1 MAKDTSKEK
10 KPTGNLHLAAGLL
23 RGLAQENA
31 ALETRLPE
39 PAASASDIAV
49 EATTTA
55 APSAPAPA
63 PADASDLGAPQRVA
77 VKDCIPNP
85 FNPRVFYAESSLHEL
100 ALTLK
105 REGQIEPIKVTRLP
119 QFPGK
124 LVVIDGQRRLRAT
137 SINGDETINATFRTD
152 HTPEQLYTIAYR
164 ANHDHERQTI
174 FDDAVAWKRLL
185 DEKVFPDQNTLAEK
199 IGKDK
204 ASISKT
210 LSLNALP
217 NTLLERMASANDVV
231 GLQAAYFLKLI
242 FERLGEPAAD
252 RLLTSVID
260 RKKSVRDLENFL
272 RAQSDGNKKTG
283 RTRYSVRHDFALES
297 RAIGQLKTYPD
308 GRLDLQLKGVDASHQ
323 EALAD
328 RLKTVIDTYVAELA
342 SATQK

>member
-39 PAASASDIAV
+39 PMAATPAAAEPSPA
-49 EATTTA
+49 A
-55 APSAPAPA
+55 APAAATPV
-63 PADASDLGAPQRVA
+63 DALDLGAPQKVA

-85 FNPRVFYAESSLHEL
+85 FNPRVFYSESSLHEL

-119 QFPGK
+119 EFPGK

-217 NTLLERMASANDVV
+217 NTLLERMAGANDVV

-242 FERLGEPAAD
+242 FERLGEPTAD
-252 RLLTSVID
+252 RLLTAVID

-272 RAQSDGNKKTG
+272 RAQSDGSKKAG

-308 GRLDLQLKGVDASHQ
+308 GRLDLQLKGVDAAQQ

-328 RLKTVIDTYVAELA
+328 KLKTVIDAYVAELA
-342 SATQK
+342 TAQK

>member
-1 MAKDTSKEK
+1 MAKDTSKDK

-39 PAASASDIAV
+39 PASEPNTIGESAPAS
-49 EATTTA
+49 
-55 APSAPAPA
+55 APSAAAPA
-63 PADASDLGAPQRVA
+63 GTADLGAPQKVL

-85 FNPRVFYAESSLHEL
+85 FNPRVFYSESSLHEL

-119 QFPGK
+119 EFPGK

-185 DEKVFPDQNTLAEK
+185 DEKVFSDQNTLAEK

-242 FERLGEPAAD
+242 FERLGEPTAD
-252 RLLTSVID
+252 RLLTAVID

-272 RAQSDGNKKTG
+272 RAQSDGSKKAG

-297 RAIGQLKTYPD
+297 QAIGQLKTYPD

-328 RLKTVIDTYVAELA
+328 KLKTVIDAYVAELA
-342 SATQK
+342 TATQK

>member
-1 MAKDTSKEK
+1 MAKETSKDK

-39 PAASASDIAV
+39 PPPASNPTAEAATHAAP
-49 EATTTA
+49 TA
-55 APSAPAPA
+55 AT
-63 PADASDLGAPQRVA
+63 PADAHDLGAPQRVA

-85 FNPRVFYAESSLHEL
+85 FNPRVFYSESSLHEL

-119 QFPGK
+119 EFPGK

-252 RLLTSVID
+252 RLLTAVID

-323 EALAD
+323 ESLAD
-328 RLKTVIDTYVAELA
+328 RLKTVIDAYVAELA
-342 SATQK
+342 VAAQK

>member
-1 MAKDTSKEK
+1 MAKETSKDK

-39 PAASASDIAV
+39 PTPASNPAAEAATPAAPT
-49 EATTTA
+49 ATT
-55 APSAPAPA
+55 
-63 PADASDLGAPQRVA
+63 PADAHDLGAPQRVA

-85 FNPRVFYAESSLHEL
+85 FNPRVFYSESSLHEL

-119 QFPGK
+119 EFPGK

-252 RLLTSVID
+252 RLLTAVID

-283 RTRYSVRHDFALES
+283 RTRYSVRHDFALET

-323 EALAD
+323 ESLAD
-328 RLKTVIDTYVAELA
+328 RLKTVIDAYVAELA
-342 SATQK
+342 VAAQK

>member
-1 MAKDTSKEK
+1 MAKETSKDK

-39 PAASASDIAV
+39 PPTASNPAA
-49 EATTTA
+49 EAATPAAPTA
-55 APSAPAPA
+55 AT
-63 PADASDLGAPQRVA
+63 PADAHDLGAPQRVA

-85 FNPRVFYAESSLHEL
+85 FNPRVFYSESSLHEL

-119 QFPGK
+119 EFPGK

-252 RLLTSVID
+252 RLLTAVID

-323 EALAD
+323 ESLAD
-328 RLKTVIDTYVAELA
+328 RLKTVIDAYVAELA
-342 SATQK
+342 VAAQK

>member
-39 PAASASDIAV
+39 PTPASNPAA
-49 EATTTA
+49 EAITPVTPTA
-55 APSAPAPA
+55 AATS
-63 PADASDLGAPQRVA
+63 DALDLGAPQKVA

-85 FNPRVFYAESSLHEL
+85 FNPRVFYSESSLHEL

-119 QFPGK
+119 EFPGK

-252 RLLTSVID
+252 RLLTAVID

-297 RAIGQLKTYPD
+297 RPIGQLKTYPD

-328 RLKTVIDTYVAELA
+328 RLKTVIDAYVAELA
-342 SATQK
+342 VAAQK

>member
-1 MAKDTSKEK
+1 MAKDTSKDK

-39 PAASASDIAV
+39 PAAAPNVVGETAAAGAPA
-49 EATTTA
+49 EATPA
-55 APSAPAPA
+55 GAP
-63 PADASDLGAPQRVA
+63 DLGAPQKVS

-85 FNPRVFYAESSLHEL
+85 FNPRVFYSESSLHEL

-119 QFPGK
+119 EFPGK

-185 DEKVFPDQNTLAEK
+185 DEKVFSDQNTLAEK

-242 FERLGEPAAD
+242 FERLGEPTAD
-252 RLLTSVID
+252 RLLTAVID

-272 RAQSDGNKKTG
+272 RAQSDGSKKAG

-328 RLKTVIDTYVAELA
+328 KLKTVIDAYVAELA
-342 SATQK
+342 TATPQ

>member
-1 MAKDTSKEK
+1 MAKETSKDK

-39 PAASASDIAV
+39 PPPASNPAA
-49 EATTTA
+49 EAATPAAPTA
-55 APSAPAPA
+55 ATR
-63 PADASDLGAPQRVA
+63 ADAHDLGAPQRVA

-85 FNPRVFYAESSLHEL
+85 FNPRVFYSESSLHEL

-119 QFPGK
+119 EFPGK

-252 RLLTSVID
+252 RLLTAVID

-323 EALAD
+323 ESLAD
-328 RLKTVIDTYVAELA
+328 RLKTVIDAYVAELA
-342 SATQK
+342 VAAQK

>member
-1 MAKDTSKEK
+1 MAKDISKDK

-39 PAASASDIAV
+39 PASAPNTIG
-49 EATTTA
+49 E
-55 APSAPAPA
+55 SAPASA
-63 PADASDLGAPQRVA
+63 PAAAAPAGTADLGAPQKVL

-85 FNPRVFYAESSLHEL
+85 FNPRVFYSESSLHEL

-119 QFPGK
+119 EFPGK

-185 DEKVFPDQNTLAEK
+185 DEKVFSDQNTLAEK

-242 FERLGEPAAD
+242 FERLGEPTAD
-252 RLLTSVID
+252 RLLTAVID

-272 RAQSDGNKKTG
+272 RTQSDGSKKAG

-328 RLKTVIDTYVAELA
+328 KLKTVIDAYVAELA
-342 SATQK
+342 TATQK

>member
-1 MAKDTSKEK
+1 MAKDTSKDK

-39 PAASASDIAV
+39 PAAAPVAV
-49 EATTTA
+49 AEAAPAGTPAATT
-55 APSAPAPA
+55 PAGTT
-63 PADASDLGAPQRVA
+63 DLGAPQKVL

-85 FNPRVFYAESSLHEL
+85 FNPRVFYSESSLHEL

-119 QFPGK
+119 EFPGK

-185 DEKVFPDQNTLAEK
+185 DEKVFADQNTLAEK

-242 FERLGEPAAD
+242 FERLGEATAD
-252 RLLTSVID
+252 RLLTAVIE

-272 RAQSDGNKKTG
+272 RAQSDGAKKAG

-328 RLKTVIDTYVAELA
+328 KLKTVIDAYVADLA
-342 SATQK
+342 AATPK

>member
-39 PAASASDIAV
+39 PTPASNPAAEATPPVAPTAAASSDAL
-49 EATTTA
+49 
-55 APSAPAPA
+55 
-63 PADASDLGAPQRVA
+63 DLGAPQKVA

-85 FNPRVFYAESSLHEL
+85 FNPRVFYSESSLHEL

-119 QFPGK
+119 EFPGK

-252 RLLTSVID
+252 RLLTAVID

-328 RLKTVIDTYVAELA
+328 RLKTVIDAYVAELA
-342 SATQK
+342 VAAQK

>member
-1 MAKDTSKEK
+1 MAKDTSKDK

-39 PAASASDIAV
+39 PAA
-49 EATTTA
+49 
-55 APSAPAPA
+55 APNTIGESAPAIA
-63 PADASDLGAPQRVA
+63 PAAAAPAGTADLGAPQKVL

-85 FNPRVFYAESSLHEL
+85 FNPRVFYSESSLHEL

-119 QFPGK
+119 EFPGK

-185 DEKVFPDQNTLAEK
+185 DEKVFSDQNTLAEK

-242 FERLGEPAAD
+242 FERLGEPTAD
-252 RLLTSVID
+252 RLLTAVID

-272 RAQSDGNKKTG
+272 RTQSDGSKKAG

-297 RAIGQLKTYPD
+297 QAIGQLKTYPD

-328 RLKTVIDTYVAELA
+328 KLKTVIDAYVAELA
-342 SATQK
+342 TATQK

>member
-1 MAKDTSKEK
+1 MAKDTSKDK

-39 PAASASDIAV
+39 PVAAPAATIEAAPAS
-49 EATTTA
+49 TTA
-55 APSAPAPA
+55 AAA
-63 PADASDLGAPQRVA
+63 PADTADLGAPQKVL

-85 FNPRVFYAESSLHEL
+85 FNPRVFYSESSLHEL

-119 QFPGK
+119 EFPGK

-137 SINGDETINATFRTD
+137 SINGDDTINATFRTD

-185 DEKVFPDQNTLAEK
+185 DEKVFSDQNTLAEK

-217 NTLLERMASANDVV
+217 NTLVERMASANDVV

-242 FERLGEPAAD
+242 FERLGEPTAD
-252 RLLTSVID
+252 RLLTAVID

-272 RAQSDGNKKTG
+272 RAQSDGNKKAG

-328 RLKTVIDTYVAELA
+328 KLKTVIDAYVADLA
-342 SATQK
+342 AAAPK

>member
-1 MAKDTSKEK
+1 MAKETSKDK

-39 PAASASDIAV
+39 PPPASNHAA
-49 EATTTA
+49 EAATPAAPTA
-55 APSAPAPA
+55 AT
-63 PADASDLGAPQRVA
+63 PADAHDLGAPQRVA

-85 FNPRVFYAESSLHEL
+85 FNPRVFYSESSLHEL

-119 QFPGK
+119 EFPGK

-252 RLLTSVID
+252 RLLTAVID

-297 RAIGQLKTYPD
+297 HAIGQLKTYPD

-323 EALAD
+323 ESLAD
-328 RLKTVIDTYVAELA
+328 RLKTVIDAYVAELA
-342 SATQK
+342 VAAQK

>member
-1 MAKDTSKEK
+1 MAKDTSKDK

-39 PAASASDIAV
+39 P
-49 EATTTA
+49 TA
-55 APSAPAPA
+55 APNAIAESAPASA
-63 PADASDLGAPQRVA
+63 PAAATPAGTADLGAPQKVL

-85 FNPRVFYAESSLHEL
+85 FNPRVFYSESSLHEL

-119 QFPGK
+119 EFPGK

-185 DEKVFPDQNTLAEK
+185 DEKVFSDQNTLAEK

-217 NTLLERMASANDVV
+217 NTLLERMAGANDVV

-242 FERLGEPAAD
+242 FERLGEPTAD
-252 RLLTSVID
+252 RLLTAVID

-272 RAQSDGNKKTG
+272 RAQSDGSKKAG

-297 RAIGQLKTYPD
+297 QAIGQLKTYPD

-328 RLKTVIDTYVAELA
+328 KLKTVIDAYVAELA
-342 SATQK
+342 TATQK

>member
-1 MAKDTSKEK
+1 MAKDTSKDK

-39 PAASASDIAV
+39 PAAAPNV
-49 EATTTA
+49 VGETA
-55 APSAPAPA
+55 PASAPASATPA
-63 PADASDLGAPQRVA
+63 STPDLGAPQKVL

-85 FNPRVFYAESSLHEL
+85 FNPRVFYSESSLHEL

-119 QFPGK
+119 EFPGK

-185 DEKVFPDQNTLAEK
+185 DEKVFADQNTLAEK

-242 FERLGEPAAD
+242 FERLGEPTAD
-252 RLLTSVID
+252 RLLTAVID

-272 RAQSDGNKKTG
+272 RAQSDGSKKAG

-297 RAIGQLKTYPD
+297 QAIGQLKTYPD

-328 RLKTVIDTYVAELA
+328 KLKTVIDAYVAELA
-342 SATQK
+342 TATQQ

>member
-1 MAKDTSKEK
+1 MAKDTSKDK

-39 PAASASDIAV
+39 PV
-49 EATTTA
+49 A
-55 APSAPAPA
+55 APNVVGEAAPTSAPAAAMPTGT
-63 PADASDLGAPQRVA
+63 SDLGAPQKVL

-85 FNPRVFYAESSLHEL
+85 FNPRVFYSESSLHEL

-119 QFPGK
+119 EFPGK

-185 DEKVFPDQNTLAEK
+185 DEKVFSDQNTLAEK

-242 FERLGEPAAD
+242 FERLGEPTAD
-252 RLLTSVID
+252 RLLTAVID

-272 RAQSDGNKKTG
+272 RAQSDGSKKAG

-323 EALAD
+323 EGLAD
-328 RLKTVIDTYVAELA
+328 KLKTVIDAYVAELA
-342 SATQK
+342 TAAQK

>member
-1 MAKDTSKEK
+1 MAKDTSKDK

-39 PAASASDIAV
+39 PAAAPNVGGETAPAGAPAA
-49 EATTTA
+49 ATPA
-55 APSAPAPA
+55 SAP
-63 PADASDLGAPQRVA
+63 DLGAPQKVL

-85 FNPRVFYAESSLHEL
+85 FNPRVFYSESSLHEL

-119 QFPGK
+119 EFPGK

-185 DEKVFPDQNTLAEK
+185 DEKVFSDQNTLAEK

-242 FERLGEPAAD
+242 FERLGEPTAD
-252 RLLTSVID
+252 RLLTAVID

-272 RAQSDGNKKTG
+272 RAQSDGSKKAG

-328 RLKTVIDTYVAELA
+328 KLKTVIDAYVAELA
-342 SATQK
+342 TATQQ

>member
-1 MAKDTSKEK
+1 MAKDTSKDK

-39 PAASASDIAV
+39 PAA
-49 EATTTA
+49 
-55 APSAPAPA
+55 APSTIGESAAASAPPA
-63 PADASDLGAPQRVA
+63 AAGTADLGAPQKVL

-85 FNPRVFYAESSLHEL
+85 FNPRVFYSESSLHEL

-119 QFPGK
+119 EFPGK

-185 DEKVFPDQNTLAEK
+185 DEKVFSDQNTLAEK

-242 FERLGEPAAD
+242 FERLGEPTAD
-252 RLLTSVID
+252 RLLTAVID

-272 RAQSDGNKKTG
+272 RTQSDGSKKAG

-297 RAIGQLKTYPD
+297 QAIGQLKTYPD

-328 RLKTVIDTYVAELA
+328 KLKTVIDAYVAELA
-342 SATQK
+342 TATQK

>member
-1 MAKDTSKEK
+1 MAKDTSKDK

-39 PAASASDIAV
+39 PP
-49 EATTTA
+49 A
-55 APSAPAPA
+55 APNVVDATPAAVPPAAAAPAGTP
-63 PADASDLGAPQRVA
+63 DLGAPQKVL

-85 FNPRVFYAESSLHEL
+85 FNPRVFYSESSLHEL

-119 QFPGK
+119 EFPGK

-137 SINGDETINATFRTD
+137 SINGDEIINATFRTD

-185 DEKVFPDQNTLAEK
+185 DEKVFQDQNTLAEK

-242 FERLGEPAAD
+242 FERLGEPTAD
-252 RLLTSVID
+252 RLLTAVID

-272 RAQSDGNKKTG
+272 RAQSADNKKAG

-297 RAIGQLKTYPD
+297 QAIGQLKTYPD
-308 GRLDLQLKGVDASHQ
+308 GRLDLQLKGVDTSHQ

-328 RLKTVIDTYVAELA
+328 RLKTVIDAYVAELA
-342 SATQK
+342 AATQK

>member
-31 ALETRLPE
+31 ALETRIPE
-39 PAASASDIAV
+39 PPSAAKTGVDAAV
-49 EATTTA
+49 AA
-55 APSAPAPA
+55 APGVTPP
-63 PADASDLGAPQRVA
+63 DALDLGAPQRVA

-85 FNPRVFYAESSLHEL
+85 FNPRVFYSESSLHEL

-119 QFPGK
+119 EFPGK

-199 IGKDK
+199 
-204 ASISKT
+204 
-210 LSLNALP
+210 
-217 NTLLERMASANDVV
+217 
-231 GLQAAYFLKLI
+231 
-242 FERLGEPAAD
+242 
-252 RLLTSVID
+252 
-260 RKKSVRDLENFL
+260 
-272 RAQSDGNKKTG
+272 
-283 RTRYSVRHDFALES
+283 
-297 RAIGQLKTYPD
+297 
-308 GRLDLQLKGVDASHQ
+308 
-323 EALAD
+323 
-328 RLKTVIDTYVAELA
+328 
-342 SATQK
+342 

>member
-1 MAKDTSKEK
+1 MAKDTSKDK

-39 PAASASDIAV
+39 PA
-49 EATTTA
+49 TA
-55 APSAPAPA
+55 PNTIGESAPASA
-63 PADASDLGAPQRVA
+63 PAAAAPAGTADLGAPQKVL

-85 FNPRVFYAESSLHEL
+85 FNPRVFYSESSLHEL

-119 QFPGK
+119 EFPGK

-185 DEKVFPDQNTLAEK
+185 DEKVFSDQNTLAEK

-242 FERLGEPAAD
+242 FERLGEPTAD
-252 RLLTSVID
+252 RLLTAVID

-272 RAQSDGNKKTG
+272 RTQSDGSKKAG

-328 RLKTVIDTYVAELA
+328 KLKTVIDAYVAELA
-342 SATQK
+342 TATQK

>member
-1 MAKDTSKEK
+1 MAKDTSKDK

-39 PAASASDIAV
+39 PVAAPAATIEAAPAS
-49 EATTTA
+49 TTA
-55 APSAPAPA
+55 AAA
-63 PADASDLGAPQRVA
+63 PADTADLGAPQKVL

-85 FNPRVFYAESSLHEL
+85 FNPRVFYSESSLHEL

-119 QFPGK
+119 EFPGK

-137 SINGDETINATFRTD
+137 SINGDDTINATFRTD

-185 DEKVFPDQNTLAEK
+185 DEQVFSDQNTLAEK

-242 FERLGEPAAD
+242 FERLGEPTAD
-252 RLLTSVID
+252 RLLTAVID

-272 RAQSDGNKKTG
+272 RAQSDGNKKAG

-328 RLKTVIDTYVAELA
+328 KLKTVIDAYVADLA
-342 SATQK
+342 AAAPK

>member
-1 MAKDTSKEK
+1 MAKDTSKDK

-39 PAASASDIAV
+39 PTPAPNPAA
-49 EATTTA
+49 EAAAPVAPTA
-55 APSAPAPA
+55 ATPANPL
-63 PADASDLGAPQRVA
+63 DLGAPQKVA

-85 FNPRVFYAESSLHEL
+85 FNPRVFYSESSLHEL

-119 QFPGK
+119 EFPGK

-137 SINGDETINATFRTD
+137 SINGDETITATFRTD

-217 NTLLERMASANDVV
+217 NTLLERMASANEVV

-252 RLLTSVID
+252 RLLTAVID

-323 EALAD
+323 ESLAD
-328 RLKTVIDTYVAELA
+328 RLKTVIDAYVAELA
-342 SATQK
+342 VTAQK

>member
-1 MAKDTSKEK
+1 MAKDTSKDK

-39 PAASASDIAV
+39 PAAVTNVAA
-49 EATTTA
+49 EAT
-55 APSAPAPA
+55 PAGTPPA
-63 PADASDLGAPQRVA
+63 VTPAGTPDLGAPQKVL

-85 FNPRVFYAESSLHEL
+85 FNPRVFYSESSLHEL

-119 QFPGK
+119 EFPGK

-185 DEKVFPDQNTLAEK
+185 DEKVFSDQNTLAEK

-217 NTLLERMASANDVV
+217 NTLLERMAGANDVV

-242 FERLGEPAAD
+242 FERLGEPTAD
-252 RLLTSVID
+252 RLLTAVID

-328 RLKTVIDTYVAELA
+328 QLKIVIDAYVAELA
-342 SATQK
+342 TAAQK

>member
-1 MAKDTSKEK
+1 MAKDTSKDK

-39 PAASASDIAV
+39 PAAAPIAIA
-49 EATTTA
+49 E
-55 APSAPAPA
+55 SAPASA
-63 PADASDLGAPQRVA
+63 PAAATPAGTADLGAPQKVL

-85 FNPRVFYAESSLHEL
+85 FNPRVFYSESSLHEL

-119 QFPGK
+119 EFPGK

-185 DEKVFPDQNTLAEK
+185 DEKVFSDQNTLAEK

-242 FERLGEPAAD
+242 FERLGEPTAD
-252 RLLTSVID
+252 RLLTAVID

-272 RAQSDGNKKTG
+272 RAQSDGSKKAG

-297 RAIGQLKTYPD
+297 QAIGQLKTYPD

-328 RLKTVIDTYVAELA
+328 KLKTVIDAYVAELA
-342 SATQK
+342 TATQK

>member
-1 MAKDTSKEK
+1 MAKETSKDK

-39 PAASASDIAV
+39 PPPASSPAA
-49 EATTTA
+49 EAATPAAPTA
-55 APSAPAPA
+55 AT
-63 PADASDLGAPQRVA
+63 PADAHDLGAPQRVA

-85 FNPRVFYAESSLHEL
+85 FNPRVFYSESSLHEL

-119 QFPGK
+119 EFPGK

-252 RLLTSVID
+252 RLLTAVID

-283 RTRYSVRHDFALES
+283 RTRYSVRHDFALET

-323 EALAD
+323 ESLAD
-328 RLKTVIDTYVAELA
+328 RLKTVIDAYVAELA
-342 SATQK
+342 VAAQK

>member
-1 MAKDTSKEK
+1 MAKDTSKDK

-39 PAASASDIAV
+39 PAAAANVAV
-49 EATTTA
+49 EA
-55 APSAPAPA
+55 APAGAPA
-63 PADASDLGAPQRVA
+63 AATPADAADLGAPQKVL

-85 FNPRVFYAESSLHEL
+85 FNPRVFYSESSLHEL

-119 QFPGK
+119 EFPGK

-185 DEKVFPDQNTLAEK
+185 DEKVFSDQNTLAEK

-242 FERLGEPAAD
+242 FERLGEPTAD
-252 RLLTSVID
+252 RLLTAVID

-328 RLKTVIDTYVAELA
+328 QLKTVIDAYVAELA
-342 SATQK
+342 TAAQK

>member
-39 PAASASDIAV
+39 PAAAPNVAV
-49 EATTTA
+49 EATPAGVPAAATPAGTA
-55 APSAPAPA
+55 
-63 PADASDLGAPQRVA
+63 DLGAPQKVL

-85 FNPRVFYAESSLHEL
+85 FNPRVFYSESSLHEL

-119 QFPGK
+119 EFPGK

-185 DEKVFPDQNTLAEK
+185 DEKVFSDQNTLAEK

-242 FERLGEPAAD
+242 FERLGEPTAD
-252 RLLTSVID
+252 RLLTAVID

-272 RAQSDGNKKTG
+272 RAQSDGNKKAG

-297 RAIGQLKTYPD
+297 RAVGQLKTYPD

-328 RLKTVIDTYVAELA
+328 KLKTVIDAYVAELA
-342 SATQK
+342 TATQK

>member
-39 PAASASDIAV
+39 PTPASNP
-49 EATTTA
+49 EAITPVAPTA
-55 APSAPAPA
+55 AATS
-63 PADASDLGAPQRVA
+63 DALDLGAPQKVA

-85 FNPRVFYAESSLHEL
+85 FNPRVFYSESSLHEL

-119 QFPGK
+119 EFPGK

-252 RLLTSVID
+252 RLLTAVID

-328 RLKTVIDTYVAELA
+328 RLKTVIDAYVAELA
-342 SATQK
+342 VAAQK

>member
-39 PAASASDIAV
+39 PAATPNLAGEAAPV
-49 EATTTA
+49 VATTTA
-55 APSAPAPA
+55 APAGTQ
-63 PADASDLGAPQRVA
+63 DLGAPQKVLVR
-77 VKDCIPNP
+77 DCIPNP
-85 FNPRVFYAESSLHEL
+85 FNPRVFYSESSLHEL

-119 QFPGK
+119 EFPGK

-185 DEKVFPDQNTLAEK
+185 DEKVFSDQNTLAEK

-242 FERLGEPAAD
+242 FERLGEPTAD
-252 RLLTSVID
+252 RLLTAVID

-272 RAQSDGNKKTG
+272 RAQSDGNKKAG

-297 RAIGQLKTYPD
+297 RAVGQLKTYPD

-328 RLKTVIDTYVAELA
+328 KLKTVIDAYVAELA
-342 SATQK
+342 ADTPK

>member
-1 MAKDTSKEK
+1 MAKDTSKDK

-39 PAASASDIAV
+39 PAAVANVAA
-49 EATTTA
+49 EAT
-55 APSAPAPA
+55 PAGTPPA
-63 PADASDLGAPQRVA
+63 VTPAGTPDLGAPQKVL

-85 FNPRVFYAESSLHEL
+85 FNPRVFYSESSLHEL

-119 QFPGK
+119 EFPGK

-185 DEKVFPDQNTLAEK
+185 DEKVFSDQNTLAEK

-217 NTLLERMASANDVV
+217 NTLLERMAGANDVV

-242 FERLGEPAAD
+242 FERLGEPTAD
-252 RLLTSVID
+252 RLLTAVID

-283 RTRYSVRHDFALES
+283 RTRYSVRHDFGLES

-328 RLKTVIDTYVAELA
+328 QLKIVIDAYVAELA
-342 SATQK
+342 TAAQK

>member
-1 MAKDTSKEK
+1 MAKDTSKDK

-39 PAASASDIAV
+39 PAA
-49 EATTTA
+49 
-55 APSAPAPA
+55 APNVGGETAPASTPA
-63 PADASDLGAPQRVA
+63 AASPAGTPDLGAPQKVF

-85 FNPRVFYAESSLHEL
+85 FNPRVFYSESSLHEL

-119 QFPGK
+119 EFPGK

-185 DEKVFPDQNTLAEK
+185 DEKVFSDQNTLAEK

-242 FERLGEPAAD
+242 FERLGEPTAD
-252 RLLTSVID
+252 RLLTAVID

-272 RAQSDGNKKTG
+272 RAQSDGSKKAG

-328 RLKTVIDTYVAELA
+328 KLKTVIDAYVAELA
-342 SATQK
+342 TATQQ

>member
-1 MAKDTSKEK
+1 MAKDTSKDK

-31 ALETRLPE
+31 ALETRLPD
-39 PAASASDIAV
+39 PAPASNPAV
-49 EATTTA
+49 DAVPA
-55 APSAPAPA
+55 VAPSAAT
-63 PADASDLGAPQRVA
+63 PADAADLGAPQKVA

-85 FNPRVFYAESSLHEL
+85 FNPRVFYSESSLHEL

-119 QFPGK
+119 EFPGK

-252 RLLTSVID
+252 RLLTAVID

-323 EALAD
+323 ESLAD
-328 RLKTVIDTYVAELA
+328 RLKTVIDAYVAELA
-342 SATQK
+342 VAAQK

>member
-39 PAASASDIAV
+39 PAAAPNLAG
-49 EATTTA
+49 EAAPVVATATA
-55 APSAPAPA
+55 APAGTQ
-63 PADASDLGAPQRVA
+63 DLGAPQKVL

-85 FNPRVFYAESSLHEL
+85 FNPRVFYSESSLHEL

-119 QFPGK
+119 EFPGK

-185 DEKVFPDQNTLAEK
+185 DEKVFSDQNTLAEK

-242 FERLGEPAAD
+242 FERLGEPTAD
-252 RLLTSVID
+252 RLLTAVID

-272 RAQSDGNKKTG
+272 RAQSDGNKKAG

-297 RAIGQLKTYPD
+297 RAVGQLKTYPD

-328 RLKTVIDTYVAELA
+328 KLKTVIDAYVAELA
-342 SATQK
+342 ADTPK

>member
-1 MAKDTSKEK
+1 MAKDTSKDK

-39 PAASASDIAV
+39 PVAAPAATIEAAPAS
-49 EATTTA
+49 TTA
-55 APSAPAPA
+55 AAA
-63 PADASDLGAPQRVA
+63 PADTADLGAPQKVL

-85 FNPRVFYAESSLHEL
+85 FNPRVFYSESSLHEL

-119 QFPGK
+119 EFPGK

-137 SINGDETINATFRTD
+137 SINGDDTINATFRTD

-185 DEKVFPDQNTLAEK
+185 DEKVFSDQNTLAEK

-242 FERLGEPAAD
+242 FERLGEPTAD
-252 RLLTSVID
+252 RLLTAVID

-272 RAQSDGNKKTG
+272 RAQSDGNKKAG

-328 RLKTVIDTYVAELA
+328 KLKTVIDAYVADLA
-342 SATQK
+342 AAAPK

>member
-1 MAKDTSKEK
+1 MAKDTSKDK

-39 PAASASDIAV
+39 PAVAPAAAV
-49 EATTTA
+49 EAAPVSTTA
-55 APSAPAPA
+55 AAAPAGA
-63 PADASDLGAPQRVA
+63 ADLGAPQKVL

-85 FNPRVFYAESSLHEL
+85 FNPRVFYSESSLHEL

-119 QFPGK
+119 EFPGK

-185 DEKVFPDQNTLAEK
+185 DEKVFSDQNTLAEK

-242 FERLGEPAAD
+242 FERLGEPTAD
-252 RLLTSVID
+252 RLLTAVID

-272 RAQSDGNKKTG
+272 RAQSDGNKKAG

-328 RLKTVIDTYVAELA
+328 KLKTVIDAYVADLA
-342 SATQK
+342 AATPK

>member
-1 MAKDTSKEK
+1 MAKDTSKDK

-39 PAASASDIAV
+39 PAAAPAAVV
-49 EATTTA
+49 EATPA
-55 APSAPAPA
+55 GAPAATTPA
-63 PADASDLGAPQRVA
+63 GTADLGAPQKVL

-85 FNPRVFYAESSLHEL
+85 FNPRVFYSESSLHEL

-119 QFPGK
+119 EFPGK

-185 DEKVFPDQNTLAEK
+185 DEKVFSDQNTLAEK

-242 FERLGEPAAD
+242 YERLGEPTAD
-252 RLLTSVID
+252 RLLTAVID

-272 RAQSDGNKKTG
+272 RAQSDGTKKAG

-328 RLKTVIDTYVAELA
+328 KLKTVIDAYVADLA
-342 SATQK
+342 TATSK